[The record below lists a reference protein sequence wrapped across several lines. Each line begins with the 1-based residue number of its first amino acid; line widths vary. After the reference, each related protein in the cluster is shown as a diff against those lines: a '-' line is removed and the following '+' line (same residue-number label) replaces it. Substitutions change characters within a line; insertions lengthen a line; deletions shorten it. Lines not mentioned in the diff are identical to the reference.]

1 MFLSTDFSSTECNVA
16 EQALSPINETTGAGG
31 KNVELLICFCSDK
44 NWARGGEDPE
54 AVARHSKSQDILLK
68 NSCQYN

>member
-1 MFLSTDFSSTECNVA
+1 MFLSTVFSSTDCNVA
-16 EQALSPINETTGAGG
+16 EQALSPINETMGAGG

-44 NWARGGEDPE
+44 KWARGGEGPE

-68 NSCQYN
+68 N